1 MCTVISG
8 LKSCAPTTSN
18 INLSG
23 RFIKLWDTCE
33 HLCYFQQSCKIQQT
47 EIRRSCCGNCG
58 GYFNVIY
65 TLGLSAQ
72 ASSEVEPVA
81 VVVVGATGAV
91 SWGRSMISISAMG
104 ALSVM
109 RWPSFTMRV

>member
-1 MCTVISG
+1 MDMSPTNVGYKFRSPTARKLIDKFQFIEISTQTLG
-8 LKSCAPTTSN
+8 HV
-18 INLSG
+18 
-23 RFIKLWDTCE
+23 WDVL
-33 HLCYFQQSCKIQQT
+33 HPPGK

-58 GYFNVIY
+58 GYFNVSY

-72 ASSEVEPVA
+72 ASSEEEPVA
-81 VVVVGATGAV
+81 VVVAGATGAV
-91 SWGRSMISISAMG
+91 SWGRSMISIRAMG